1 MKSKFILVWNT
12 ILLILIGVLMANS
25 SITTTPFVRSKSNPF
40 TEEKLVL
47 YLKELNIKYPYIA
60 LAQAK
65 LETGNY
71 TSKIFKNNN
80 NLFGMK
86 QARSRATTAKGTIL
100 NHAVYSSWEES
111 VIDYA
116 LYSASYMSKIKSEK
130 EYLAHLGRSYAQ
142 DPKYMIK
149 LKAVIKKEK
158 LKTLFR

>member
-1 MKSKFILVWNT
+1 MKPKFILAWNT
-12 ILLILIGVLMANS
+12 ILLILIGVLIANS
-25 SITTTPFVRSKSNPF
+25 SINTNPVVISKTNPF
-40 TEEKLVL
+40 NEEKLVS

-65 LETGNY
+65 IETGNY
-71 TSKIFKNNN
+71 TSKVFKNNN

-86 QARSRATTAKGTIL
+86 QARSRATTAKGTAF
-100 NHAVYSSWEES
+100 NHALYSSWEES

-130 EYLAHLGRSYAQ
+130 EYLARLGRSYAQ
-142 DPKYMIK
+142 DPMYVIK
-149 LKAVIKKEK
+149 LKALIEKEK